1 MQTFICMSVCSMK
14 VCLELS
20 IFILEQSGSV
30 YVQSQVSPRSVSGL
44 AALLTHFVIQSEPK
58 ILRLVILG
66 SISSNSLSPS
76 YLRSPR
82 YENLI
87 LNIPKF
93 VSCDPQF

>member
-1 MQTFICMSVCSMK
+1 MK

-58 ILRLVILG
+58 ILRLVER
-66 SISSNSLSPS
+66 SLSERTW
-76 YLRSPR
+76 YLQHIIFLIHIKNCLFLV
-82 YENLI
+82 ENFETI
-87 LNIPKF
+87 CKNM
-93 VSCDPQF
+93 V